1 MNEWWGYGWQ
11 DARQGWVEWGGAW
24 QKYCR
29 ASCLMIFSF
38 GWLFCSLFLFWS
50 LLGVRP
56 LPCKR
61 LTLEKLVAWGTSPP
75 RSTCK
80 AIVYLWRRYHR
91 NPGTVV
97 LFPVATFSCQR
108 RTPSPP
114 LARPTTQSLDRSVA
128 RCRNCGPATACVAR
142 FRRKDCFTAFVIP
155 PTTSYLLVDV
165 WQTTNLSADGGR
177 WPAASDWK
185 EISARA
191 LNSWLWSG
199 GAYTPRR
206 CSVTRGRSPL
216 TRRLTHGHW
225 TRDWTPKLP
234 LLLLLLLLLPPTL
247 THRCPTLAPQV
258 SSRRLYEVVD
268 GECGL
273 WGVLIVGGVLCPSIA
288 RSCEFNKLEAAA
300 APSLPLARLRK
311 EERESI

>member
-1 MNEWWGYGWQ
+1 MGDKMYVMEEEKANSVAKIFGI
-11 DARQGWVEWGGAW
+11 
-24 QKYCR
+24 YCI
-29 ASCLMIFSF
+29 ASYLVIFSF
-38 GWLFCSLFLFWS
+38 FVSELE
-50 LLGVRP
+50 GVRP
-56 LPCKR
+56 FPCKR

-80 AIVYLWRRYHR
+80 AIVYLWLRYHR

-128 RCRNCGPATACVAR
+128 RCRNCGPATACEALRAR

-177 WPAASDWK
+177 WPVAASDWK

-206 CSVTRGRSPL
+206 SSVTRGRSPL

-247 THRCPTLAPQV
+247 THRCTTLAPQV
-258 SSRRLYEVVD
+258 SSL
-268 GECGL
+268 
-273 WGVLIVGGVLCPSIA
+273 LIVRSGGRKVRIM
-288 RSCEFNKLEAAA
+288 RSPDSWRCAV
-300 APSLPLARLRK
+300 S
-311 EERESI
+311 

>member
-1 MNEWWGYGWQ
+1 MMSWWVTRCSTRMSRMRRSVAKICWI
-11 DARQGWVEWGGAW
+11 
-24 QKYCR
+24 YCR

-128 RCRNCGPATACVAR
+128 RCRNCGPATACEG
-142 FRRKDCFTAFVIP
+142 
-155 PTTSYLLVDV
+155 S
-165 WQTTNLSADGGR
+165 
-177 WPAASDWK
+177 
-185 EISARA
+185 IS
-191 LNSWLWSG
+191 LE
-199 GAYTPRR
+199 
-206 CSVTRGRSPL
+206 
-216 TRRLTHGHW
+216 RL
-225 TRDWTPKLP
+225 
-234 LLLLLLLLLPPTL
+234 
-247 THRCPTLAPQV
+247 
-258 SSRRLYEVVD
+258 
-268 GECGL
+268 
-273 WGVLIVGGVLCPSIA
+273 
-288 RSCEFNKLEAAA
+288 F
-300 APSLPLARLRK
+300 
-311 EERESI
+311 